1 MNLRSQFALF
11 FFDYTPYMYMYS
23 TEVLQF
29 ICAYKEKQSASICK
43 QQLLTHGKFYKHHAI
58 FTFHLHCFA
67 LFFLFFF
74 CYYHFFLHCFCFIS
88 PGSYTLD
95 VNLAL
100 QENPFQYIR
109 ITHGIVLSSRER
121 FRPSTPMY
129 ISAFSLPD
137 GKIKAVIE
145 LS

>member
-1 MNLRSQFALF
+1 MPFFSLIIHHTCTCTQLRYFSLYVLIKKSSLQAFANSSCSPMASFTNIMQFLHSIYIVLRCF
-11 FFDYTPYMYMYS
+11 FF
-23 TEVLQF
+23 V
-29 ICAYKEKQSASICK
+29 
-43 QQLLTHGKFYKHHAI
+43 
-58 FTFHLHCFA
+58 
-67 LFFLFFF
+67 FFF
-74 CYYHFFLHCFCFIS
+74 AIIIFLHCFCFIS